1 MARTNDFA
9 GVVAALRD
17 SPEFLAGWIA
27 PVPGGEPWL
36 AESLG
41 LDRKGLQ
48 RLLLCRAPRPSTFTA
63 DVGAISTLVGVQPSA
78 LAAALREAVAL
89 TTLSA
94 ASVATREE
102 EAATHLPGLLTAA
115 RDTTQ
120 EAVGRRTTKGS
131 YIRRLADQVRARA
144 PRDAAAILDVQSF
157 VAWAAPLAVVAL
169 PELRITVAHGWL
181 AERGVAL
188 GFGNKD
194 RPLRGLLLAWRGS
207 GLIFVD
213 GSIPMADRRFTV
225 AHELGHFLLDYMEPR
240 GQVLRRDPDLLEVID
255 GHRLSTTEDRARAVL
270 DGLPLG
276 VHTHL
281 LDRDPHGHGTWEMER
296 GEDLSS
302 RFALELLSPWNSA
315 RAIVGQVPNNLTWE
329 ARLEEATRLI
339 ESRFQLPSDV
349 ARTRART
356 ILESAGMGTGFFD
369 R

>member
-1 MARTNDFA
+1 MASADDFA

-17 SPEFLAGWIA
+17 SPEFLVGWLA
-27 PVPGGEPWL
+27 HVPGGERRL
-36 AESLG
+36 GERLG
-41 LDRKGLQ
+41 LDRGGLQ

-63 DVGAISTLVGVQPSA
+63 DVGAISMLVDVQPNA

-94 ASVATREE
+94 ASATTSEDE
-102 EAATHLPGLLTAA
+102 DAVPVSGLLAAA
-115 RDTTQ
+115 RDTTH
-120 EAVGRRTTKGS
+120 EAVGRQTTKGP

-144 PRDAAAILDVQSF
+144 PSDAEAILDVESF
-157 VAWAAPLAVVAL
+157 VAWAAPLAVVVL
-169 PELRITVAHGWL
+169 PELRITVAGGWL
-181 AERGVAL
+181 AERGVTL

-213 GSIPMADRRFTV
+213 GSIPVADRRFTV
-225 AHELGHFLLDYMEPR
+225 AHELGHFLLDYLEPR
-240 GQVLRRDPDLLEVID
+240 GQILRRDPDLLEVID

-270 DGLPLG
+270 GGLQLG

-281 LDRDPHGHGTWEMER
+281 IDRDPHGHGTWEVER

-315 RAIVGQVPNNLTWE
+315 RAIVEQVPNDVAWE
-329 ARLEEATRLI
+329 TRLEEATRLI

-356 ILESAGMGTGFFD
+356 ILESAGKGPGFFD
-369 R
+369 H